1 METDESQNTFA
12 ACVIHL
18 DDHTD
23 VVLTGEL
30 DVAAVPFLDNVL
42 REVLA
47 SGERDLRLNAS
58 ALTFLDARGIG
69 CLLEARLKTLA
80 AGGRFT
86 VSSLSGSPL
95 RVVTL
100 CNLVATLTGA
110 ASPNEVGANSG

>member
-1 METDESQNTFA
+1 LSSQ
-12 ACVIHL
+12 
-18 DDHTD
+18 
-23 VVLTGEL
+23 GEL
-30 DVAAVPFLDNVL
+30 DVAAVPVLDNVV

-80 AGGRFT
+80 ADGRFT

-95 RVVTL
+95 RGDPVQPRRHLDRRGQPERSRRQLRLSSVAPPVT
-100 CNLVATLTGA
+100 
-110 ASPNEVGANSG
+110 